1 VLLVKLAIDPSSC
14 SSERDF
20 VEEPNYQEREEQL
33 RQRELELR
41 LRELES
47 EIRRPEPPFHP
58 TVRETENNK
67 PARTFKRDLI
77 LAAKVSGF
85 FLVGVVVVYISQ
97 WLAWISFFALIGAV
111 GWAWFEFG
119 RKP

>member
-1 VLLVKLAIDPSSC
+1 VRIVQ
-14 SSERDF
+14 
-20 VEEPNYQEREEQL
+20 EPNYQEREEQL

-47 EIRRPEPPFHP
+47 EIHRVDPPFHP
-58 TVRETENNK
+58 TVKETGDRK
-67 PARTFKRDLI
+67 SARTFRRDLI

-85 FLVGVVVVYISQ
+85 FLIGVVVVYVSQ

-119 RKP
+119 RK

>member
-1 VLLVKLAIDPSSC
+1 VPDPN
-14 SSERDF
+14 
-20 VEEPNYQEREEQL
+20 NYQEREEQL
-33 RQRELELR
+33 RQRELDLR

-47 EIRRPEPPFHP
+47 EIHRVEPPFHP
-58 TVRETENNK
+58 TVRDNRSNK
-67 PARTFKRDLI
+67 PARSFKRDAI

-85 FLVGVVVVYISQ
+85 FLTGVVVVYISQ

-119 RKP
+119 RKS

>member
-1 VLLVKLAIDPSSC
+1 V
-14 SSERDF
+14 RD
-20 VEEPNYQEREEQL
+20 PNYQERAEQL
-33 RQRELELR
+33 RQRELEVR

-47 EIRRPEPPFHP
+47 ELHRVEPPFHP
-58 TVRETENNK
+58 TVKDTGNK

-85 FLVGVVVVYISQ
+85 FLIGVVVVYISQ
-97 WLAWISFFALIGAV
+97 WLAWISFFALVGAV

-119 RKP
+119 RKS

>member
-1 VLLVKLAIDPSSC
+1 MKDSNDR
-14 SSERDF
+14 ERA
-20 VEEPNYQEREEQL
+20 EQL
-33 RQRELELR
+33 QQRELELR

-58 TVRETENNK
+58 TVRATENNK

-119 RKP
+119 RKS

>member
-1 VLLVKLAIDPSSC
+1 MPDPN
-14 SSERDF
+14 
-20 VEEPNYQEREEQL
+20 NYREREEQL
-33 RQRELELR
+33 RQRELDLR

-47 EIRRPEPPFHP
+47 EIHRVEPPFHP
-58 TVRETENNK
+58 TVRDNRSNK
-67 PARTFKRDLI
+67 PTRSFKRDLI

-85 FLVGVVVVYISQ
+85 FLTGVVVVYISQ

-119 RKP
+119 RKS

>member
-1 VLLVKLAIDPSSC
+1 VEDPN
-14 SSERDF
+14 F
-20 VEEPNYQEREEQL
+20 QEREEQL

-41 LRELES
+41 MRELES
-47 EIRRPEPPFHP
+47 ELHRADPPFHP
-58 TVRETENNK
+58 TARETGNNK
-67 PARTFKRDLI
+67 PARSFKRDLI

-111 GWAWFEFG
+111 GWAWFELG
-119 RKP
+119 RKS

>member
-1 VLLVKLAIDPSSC
+1 VVPN
-14 SSERDF
+14 
-20 VEEPNYQEREEQL
+20 PNYQERDAQL
-33 RQRELELR
+33 RQREIELR

-47 EIRRPEPPFHP
+47 ELHRVDPPFHP
-58 TVRETENNK
+58 TTKDTSNNK

-77 LAAKVSGF
+77 LAAKLSGLF
-85 FLVGVVVVYISQ
+85 FAGVVVVYISQ

-111 GWAWFEFG
+111 IWAWFEFG